1 MRRMLASELQGHGPA
16 FRSGGPVSPAMYRAS
31 RGGGPRSTGQRVE
44 TGWRSAA
51 TRVDAVPENPSVVL
65 KESGYL
71 ATIEPDRFVPGS
83 FQLVVDGTPQS
94 HVNLDDPTQLF
105 FEYVQRMGNVIDLIG
120 EPGEP
125 ITAVHL
131 GAGALTLPR
140 YIAYT
145 RPGSRQQVV
154 ELESALVDLVRE
166 NLPLPRYAQIR
177 IRHGDAREVVGKLP
191 AGLRGAVD
199 LLVIDIFSGARTP
212 GARHERGVL
221 PARPSRCSQ
230 PDGIVLVNV
239 ADGPPLTFARSQ
251 VATLGAVVE
260 NVAALAETQVLK
272 GRRFGN
278 VVLVGSNATLPLDW
292 LPRLLASGPH
302 PAKAVAGAELRD
314 VRRGNAPVV
323 TDATS
328 VPSPPPARSIFQ
340 TGTRRD

>member
-1 MRRMLASELQGHGPA
+1 M
-16 FRSGGPVSPAMYRAS
+16 
-31 RGGGPRSTGQRVE
+31 
-44 TGWRSAA
+44 
-51 TRVDAVPENPSVVL
+51 PENPSVVL
-65 KESGYL
+65 SESGFT
-71 ATIEPDRFVPGS
+71 ASVEPDRFVPGAY
-83 FQLVVDGTPQS
+83 QLVVDGTPQS
-94 HVNLDDPTQLF
+94 HVNLDDPSQLF

-140 YIAYT
+140 YVAYT

-154 ELESALVDLVRE
+154 ELESKLVELVRE
-166 NLPLPRYAQIR
+166 ELPLPRYAQIR

-191 AGLRGAVD
+191 AGLRGEVD

-212 GARHERGVL
+212 AHVTSIEFYRSAVALLKPG
-221 PARPSRCSQ
+221 
-230 PDGIVLVNV
+230 GIVLVNV
-239 ADGPPLTFARSQ
+239 ADGPPLAFARSQ
-251 VATLGAVVE
+251 VATLGAAVE
-260 NVAALAETQVLK
+260 HVAALAETQVLK

-278 VVLVGSNATLPLDW
+278 VVLVGSNTALPMEW

-302 PAKAVAGAELRD
+302 PAKAVAGSELRAFAAS
-314 VRRGNAPVV
+314 APIV

-340 TGTRRD
+340 TGNRRD